1 MAETKR
7 DYYEVLGLSKGADD
21 NAIKKAYRQL
31 AKKYH
36 PDMNPG
42 DKEAEKKFKEINEAY
57 AVLSD
62 PEKKSKYDQYG
73 HAGVDPNMGGAD
85 FSGFGGFEG
94 FDISDIFGSFFG
106 GGASQAR
113 RNGPARGEDLH
124 LHLTISFED
133 AAFGCKKDI
142 TYTRVEKCAGCGGS
156 GAAAGTTAETCSRCR
171 GTGQVRVQQRT
182 ALGMF
187 QSSRVCDVCGGTG
200 KVIKTP
206 CTECRGQGLVKKQNT
221 KTITIPAG
229 CYDGMMLALRGQG
242 NDGRNGGPS
251 GDAIVS
257 VSVRPHH
264 LFERRDF
271 DLYCEIPITFTEAA
285 LGAEII
291 VPTLEG
297 DAKYV
302 IPEATQTGTQFTL
315 RGKGIQMLNSKN
327 KGDLK
332 FRVTIEVPKGLTEH
346 QKNLLRQF
354 NESCGKTNYVKK
366 ERFFDK
372 IFGKDRDR
380 GKDKS

>member
-21 NAIKKAYRQL
+21 SAIKKAYRQL

-73 HAGVDPNMGGAD
+73 HAGVDPNMGGGD
-85 FSGFGGFEG
+85 FSGFGGFDG

-106 GGASQAR
+106 GGTSQAR
-113 RNGPARGEDLH
+113 RNGPVRGEDLQ
-124 LHLTISFED
+124 LHLTISFEE
-133 AAFGCKKDI
+133 AAFGCKKDV
-142 TYTRVEKCAGCGGS
+142 TYTRVEKCASCGGS

-171 GTGQVRVQQRT
+171 GSGQVRVQQRT

-187 QSSRVCDVCGGTG
+187 QSSRVCDACGGTG
-200 KVIKTP
+200 KIIKTP
-206 CTECRGQGLVKKQNT
+206 CGDCRGAGLVKKHTT

-251 GDAIVS
+251 GDVIVA

-271 DLYCEIPITFTEAA
+271 DLYCEIPITFAEAA
-285 LGAEII
+285 LGAEIV

-315 RGKGIQMLNSKN
+315 RGKGIQMLNGKN

-332 FRVTIEVPKGLTEH
+332 FRVIIEVPKGLTEQ
-346 QKNLLRQF
+346 QKSLLRQF

-372 IFGKDRDR
+372 IFGKDRD
-380 GKDKS
+380 KDKDK